1 MLILVVYVLF
11 VTPFELAFVSKVPP
25 TSGLFVANTIVE
37 ACFWGDVLLQFNTGL
52 YSDLQGKWVVDRKSI
67 AAHYMAFWFWLDCV
81 SLLPFEAMVRG
92 KKAENLSI
100 LRLARLLRLFKLL
113 RVCKAPRILNHLSFF
128 ATMSFKMQARL
139 AARRFLSFG
148 ALLASRCGP
157 GLGATRCGPGFGDGR
172 RRSADSKRPG
182 RGVAATRLHAEYL
195 RPRRGDSLR
204 TEHPRPGRGVAA
216 TRLDTDH
223 PRPRRGDSSRH
234 GTSGPRRGDSSPQN
248 VPASASQVVFRYVL
262 ALTGLLHLQACA
274 IRLAH
279 EFAKNNKEN
288 RATNS
293 YLRWRLDDRGTSFRG
308 NAQSYV
314 DSLDWAVQT
323 MLGQSAYA
331 RPSRNLL
338 RNPIAIHAVAAA
350 PPQTFNQRKTSTEE
364 HVAGTGRRP
373 RAF

>member
-182 RGVAATRLHAEYL
+182 RGVAATRL
-195 RPRRGDSLR
+195 
-204 TEHPRPGRGVAA
+204 
-216 TRLDTDH
+216 DTDH